1 MIETTVRDYL
11 EQTLSIPVFMEFPE
25 DPPDRFVVLKKGDT
39 TRENLLETVTLIPE
53 SYETSMLETAKLN
66 QLVKKAMDDLTDLD
80 EISASDLAADYPAF
94 DEKNKRYRYQAVYN
108 VTYY

>member
-1 MIETTVRDYL
+1 MIEIIIRDYL
-11 EQTLSIPVFMEFPE
+11 AGELGLPVFMEFPE

-39 TRENLLETVTLIPE
+39 TRENRMETAVFIPE
-53 SYETSMLETAKLN
+53 SYEKSMLEAAKLN
-66 QLVKKAMDDLTDLD
+66 QQVKQAMDELAELD
-80 EISASDLAADYPAF
+80 DVSASDLAADYPAF